1 MNFNL
6 TQIMNTHIM
15 TFLNPDIWQTHNV
28 PDFPQ
33 QELWVSHRRSAHK
46 NLLEQGYSAQN
57 DPIPFSILPRKYVL
71 NVLESCFQPLIV
83 PYRTL
88 SNRL

>member
-15 TFLNPDIWQTHNV
+15 TFLKPDIWQTHNV
-28 PDFPQ
+28 PQ
-33 QELWVSHRRSAHK
+33 QELWASHRRSA
-46 NLLEQGYSAQN
+46 LEQGYSVQN
-57 DPIPFSILPRKYVL
+57 DPIPFTILPRKYVL
-71 NVLESCFQPLIV
+71 NVLKSCFQPLIV